1 MSNEKIAVGPKKL
14 LNVRTILRQG
24 KRVLQA
30 LVKWVN
36 FPLEYAAWED
46 QTFLAA
52 QFQILNLLGDKKV
65 LMGRVLLRI
74 IEKKE

>member
-1 MSNEKIAVGPKKL
+1 MSNEIAVGPKKL